1 MIRTAARAT
10 LAVVVLALLTG
21 LVYPLVIT
29 GIGQAAFGHRANGS
43 MVVVNGRDVGSSLIG
58 QLWKGPRWF
67 YGRPSAVDYDASTS
81 SGSNLGPHSKELR
94 NDIRTREV
102 AILRMEGRYT
112 KSLTV
117 ADIPPDLLTSSGSG
131 LDPDI
136 TPAAARFEAP
146 RIAGVRGLP
155 LTAIMHLIDEHTTGA
170 ALGIIGEP
178 RVNVLGLNVALA
190 NAKP

>member
-1 MIRTAARAT
+1 MIRTAMRALIAT
-10 LAVVVLALLTG
+10 LVLAVLTG

-29 GIGQAAFGHRANGS
+29 AIGQGVFGHRASGS

-58 QLWKGPRWF
+58 QLWTAPQWF
-67 YGRPSAVDYDASTS
+67 YGRPSAVNYDASTS

-94 NDIRTREV
+94 NDIRKREV
-102 AILRMEGRYT
+102 LILKLEGKYT
-112 KSLTV
+112 KGLTV

-146 RIAGVRGLP
+146 RVAAVRHIP
-155 LTAIMHLIDEHTTGA
+155 MSTVMHLIDQNTSGA
-170 ALGIIGEP
+170 ALGIFGEP
-178 RVNVLGLNVALA
+178 RVNVLDLNVALA
-190 NAKP
+190 NAKR

>member
-1 MIRTAARAT
+1 
-10 LAVVVLALLTG
+10 
-21 LVYPLVIT
+21 
-29 GIGQAAFGHRANGS
+29 
-43 MVVVNGRDVGSSLIG
+43 
-58 QLWKGPRWF
+58 
-67 YGRPSAVDYDASTS
+67 
-81 SGSNLGPHSKELR
+81 
-94 NDIRTREV
+94 
-102 AILRMEGRYT
+102 
-112 KSLTV
+112 V